1 MQVPLNFL
9 VYIHVYSCNID
20 MMAHIQVFV
29 FARNVT
35 GFIFGICKN
44 PKQFIIS
51 YKEAI
56 WKLYVKIYVIKYIR
70 TWALT

>member
-1 MQVPLNFL
+1 M
-9 VYIHVYSCNID
+9 
-20 MMAHIQVFV
+20 IQVLV

-44 PKQFIIS
+44 PNYSYS

-56 WKLYVKIYVIKYIR
+56 WKLYVKINVIKYIR
-70 TWALT
+70 RWALTLSCFVLTHLDLT